1 MTGKRLVLWTCLAL
15 WLAAAIAIS
24 ATGRLTQLR
33 FPQPQIVVAA
43 LSALLLL
50 AIWLVPSLR
59 RSVES
64 TSVREM
70 VALHLSRF
78 VGIAFLYLA
87 SRGLSPEFALK
98 AGWGDI
104 TVATTALLLLL
115 TTNPGG
121 NLGRRLYLGWNL
133 LGWIDIVFV
142 VIMAARIGIA
152 DPVALAPLLRLPLS
166 LLPTFLVPLIIVT
179 HLIIFRR
186 LLVRPGP
193 GDLTASAL

>member
-193 GDLTASAL
+193 GDLTANAL